1 MMLRPKKEEHK
12 EQAYW
17 RCKSFLGERGTPI
30 EGRTFTPPP
39 RPLTSKAPDTKHVKN
54 YRKHHRKLPLA
65 RQMLCTDIR
74 IPAEEADKAF
84 IRAWNLLVG
93 HSLRY
98 VASFNELARDGE
110 NELVRY
116 RAREM
121 VRLLGERGRLR
132 EFDYGLCNQVLDH
145 IEVTEYGRLAV
156 NFLTGTRVT
165 V

>member
-1 MMLRPKKEEHK
+1 
-12 EQAYW
+12 
-17 RCKSFLGERGTPI
+17 
-30 EGRTFTPPP
+30 
-39 RPLTSKAPDTKHVKN
+39 
-54 YRKHHRKLPLA
+54 
-65 RQMLCTDIR
+65 MLCTDIR
-74 IPAEEADKAF
+74 VPAEEADKAF

-98 VASFNELARDGE
+98 IASFNELAREGE

-132 EFDYGLCNQVLDH
+132 GFDYGLCNQVLDH

-156 NFLTGTRVT
+156 IFLTGTRVM
-165 V
+165 VA

>member
-1 MMLRPKKEEHK
+1 ML
-12 EQAYW
+12 
-17 RCKSFLGERGTPI
+17 ST
-30 EGRTFTPPP
+30 
-39 RPLTSKAPDTKHVKN
+39 N
-54 YRKHHRKLPLA
+54 
-65 RQMLCTDIR
+65 IR
-74 IPAEEADKAF
+74 VSAEEVDKAF

-98 VASFNELARDGE
+98 AASFNELVREGKD
-110 NELVRY
+110 ELDRY

-121 VRLLGERGRLR
+121 VRALGERGRLR

-156 NFLTGTRVT
+156 IFLTGTRVM